1 MKNLEKKNIIV
12 TGASGGIG
20 NAIIKKLNEAGANI
34 LASGTRIEKL
44 EELKKNYENIKI
56 LKFDISQSDK
66 IEEFIENATNELGG
80 SLDGIVNNAG
90 ITQDNL
96 AIRMNLDEWQKVI
109 NINLTSTF
117 LMSKFAIKKM
127 LKNKSGKIVNITSVV
142 GHTGNLGQANYTA
155 SKAGIVAMSKSL
167 AIEYAKKNININC
180 ISPGFIK
187 TAMTDK
193 IDEKFKEVIISKI
206 PSARLGEPDDIANAV
221 LFLSSDQSDYINGET
236 LHVNGGM
243 YMAWQNSFLNY

>member
-1 MKNLEKKNIIV
+1 MSNLEKKNIIV

-20 NAIIKKLNEAGANI
+20 NAIIKKLSEAGANI

-44 EELKKNYENIKI
+44 EELKKNFEGLKI

-80 SLDGIVNNAG
+80 GLDGIVNNAG

-96 AIRMNLDEWQKVI
+96 AIRMSLDEWQKVI

-180 ISPGFIK
+180 ISPGFIQ

-193 IDEKFKEVIISKI
+193 IDDKFKEVIISKI

-221 LFLSSDQSDYINGET
+221 LFLSSDQSNYINGET

-243 YMAWQNSFLNY
+243 YMA